1 MWDRSQI
8 EGLMPTITDV
18 SKRAGV
24 SRSTVS
30 RLIAGNGYVSEEA
43 RERVEMAIRELGY
56 RPNTMARGLRSNRS
70 GIIGAC
76 VVDVASPFY
85 AQMVGGIQEA
95 ARAAGRSVI
104 IASGYAE
111 RDEEAH
117 AIVELLDR
125 ACDGLILYLENPLRE
140 DVQQMILK
148 SGTPVIIVG
157 GNACPPARVRVGIDN
172 YSGALAGMR
181 LLLEQ
186 GHRRIAYLSGGL
198 RYFDTHERLRG
209 ISTALAEAGLTLG
222 DIYIEH
228 GDFAERFGLEATIR
242 LLDERP
248 DTTAIF
254 AGDDDIA
261 AGVLLALKQV
271 GRRVPEQIS
280 LLGFDDNFH
289 ARHLTPTLTTVRQP
303 VAEAGRAAIHQLVAI
318 LAGGTP
324 EQTTI
329 TIPTELVM
337 RQSVGIVRSHAP
349 TPEPPLADPLP
360 ARADD

>member
-1 MWDRSQI
+1 
-8 EGLMPTITDV
+8 MPTITDV

-30 RLIAGNGYVSEEA
+30 RLIAGKGYVSDEA
-43 RERVEMAIRELGY
+43 RKAVEAAINELGY

-70 GIIGAC
+70 DIIGAV

-104 IASGYAE
+104 IASGYAV

-140 DVQQMILK
+140 DVQQMIVK

-157 GNACPPARVRVGIDN
+157 GNPCPPAKLRIRIDN

-181 LLLEQ
+181 LLLAE
-186 GHRRIAYLSGGL
+186 GHRNIAYLSGGL
-198 RYFDTHERLRG
+198 MYHDTRERLRG
-209 ISTALAEAGLTLG
+209 IADALAERGLGLD
-222 DIYIEH
+222 DILVEH
-228 GDFAERFGLEATIR
+228 GAFSERFGHEAAAR
-242 LLDERP
+242 LVAEHP
-248 DTTAIF
+248 EITAIF
-254 AGDDDIA
+254 AGDDDVA
-261 AGVLLALKQV
+261 AGALLALKQA
-271 GRRVPEQIS
+271 GRRVPADIS

-289 ARHLTPTLTTVRQP
+289 ARHLTPSLTTIRQP
-303 VAEAGRAAIHQLVAI
+303 VLEAGRTATRELVAI
-318 LAGGTP
+318 LDGSAP
-324 EQTTI
+324 AAEI
-329 TIPTELVM
+329 TIPTELV
-337 RQSVGIVRSHAP
+337 RRESVGPVR
-349 TPEPPLADPLP
+349 TPLP
-360 ARADD
+360 ARGPAAPAPALTTD